1 MPLTITVAGQ
11 AFPAAQHLPEQFNQ
25 WRWERLG
32 EVDAPDGV
40 VQVTL
45 HRDYASGHYLS
56 VFIDALAFS
65 SNPGFDPAGG
75 LWPVV
80 YSSPAFPT
88 GAGGMSSLEGQF
100 GLVPPGGTSSVEG
113 RQSPEPALAAGARR
127 WPVQVIVG
135 KQLVDAV
142 LVVDDPAFDAEEQE
156 VWRVL
161 SQPPA
166 TPAAQFALTPGAYRW
181 RVQVLDGERIISPAG
196 AVGQW
201 SAWAYFTVK

>member
-32 EVDAPDGV
+32 ELELPIGPVL
-40 VQVTL
+40 VTL
-45 HRDYASGHYLS
+45 HRDYSSGHYLS

-65 SNPGFDPAGG
+65 ADPDFDPAQG

-80 YSSPAFPT
+80 FSSPAFPAREGRFDLIPPADVQEFNSRT
-88 GAGGMSSLEGQF
+88 SAGGL
-100 GLVPPGGTSSVEG
+100 LL
-113 RQSPEPALAAGARR
+113 EPALDPNARR
-127 WPVQVIVG
+127 WSVQVIVG

-142 LVVDDPAFDAEEQE
+142 LVVDDPAFDAGDQE

-161 SQPPA
+161 SQLSA